1 MKKRTYRITT
11 GNLQPV
17 YKPAGAVADIFV
29 RTIKEVNGV
38 DMVREFK
45 FHDKRKW
52 RFDYAIIEHK
62 IAVEV
67 EGGVWE
73 YGRHN
78 RASGFLK
85 DMEKYN
91 EAAAM
96 GWKVLRITPQQMLT
110 SYTIDL
116 IERTIKNNLK

>member
-1 MKKRTYRITT
+1 MKPRTYRITT
-11 GNLQPV
+11 GNLQPI
-17 YKPAGAVADIFV
+17 YKPAGVVADIFV
-29 RTIKEVNGV
+29 RTIKEVLGV
-38 DMVREFK
+38 DMVREYK
-45 FHDKRKW
+45 FHEKRKW

-91 EAAAM
+91 EAAAL
-96 GWKVLRITPQQMLT
+96 GWKVIRITPQQMLT

-116 IERTIKNNLK
+116 IDRTIKNN